1 MMIRFAR
8 HTIQIIVP
16 WLSAS
21 KRDWPVT
28 DGLFFHLYR
37 PDKIGTD
44 TIHHNAAHPSQVVL
58 PVLAVD

>member
-1 MMIRFAR
+1 
-8 HTIQIIVP
+8 
-16 WLSAS
+16 
-21 KRDWPVT
+21 
-28 DGLFFHLYR
+28 LFFHLHR